1 MSLGGGGLFTPE
13 SLKKRH
19 HPLPHVAA
27 AAAAV
32 ALGDPLRP
40 RPACLVVMGR
50 EGREGDGVHGIGPFH
65 LGGVRAPRLAPGRR
79 SLSHQTLLILDLR
92 RTRSPGNP
100 SELALVPTFG
110 RWTHHAGGLDGFR
123 QVSSVGLTPEDVT
136 LELLGAAVHDHSE
149 GVAVVADAQKG
160 EEAYLALPDRLL
172 PLLSGAVRRETQSEM
187 LTRGLARPE
196 GASVSLPVPSTATG
210 RYR

>member
-13 SLKKRH
+13 SFKKRH

-27 AAAAV
+27 AAAATV

-50 EGREGDGVHGIGPFH
+50 EGREGDGVHGIGPFD
-65 LGGVRAPRLAPGRR
+65 LGGVCAPRLASGRR

-100 SELALVPTFG
+100 SGLALVPAFG

-123 QVSSVGLTPEDVT
+123 QVSSVGLAPEDVT

-160 EEAYLALPDRLL
+160 EEADLALPDRLL
-172 PLLSGAVRRETQSEM
+172 PLLSRSSQSEM
-187 LTRGLARPE
+187 LTRG
-196 GASVSLPVPSTATG
+196 
-210 RYR
+210 